1 MRRSCYI
8 TVALLLS
15 AGCGKPSSDAT
26 RATSGPSGTPAA
38 DTAEASAI
46 IDREVEAMWKKAGVT
61 PAPDASDAE
70 FLRRVTLDIAGRIPT
85 PEEASQFLADGASD
99 KRARLVDR
107 LLGSR
112 DYAVHWSEKYMDLMV
127 GRATRFNRR
136 FVASFSAWLETSFAE
151 GKGLDAMT
159 REMFTA
165 RGTLAENGAL
175 GFLASYKLR
184 GGSRETLAGT
194 TARVFLGLQI
204 QCAQCHD
211 HPTDKQW
218 KQEDFASFAA
228 LFAEI
233 RMPRADKKRP
243 ETTYADDLNFGFA
256 AKPNAKRELKRAEP
270 RFLRAAVTPRDG
282 ESRRDVLGRMII
294 ASPLFARATVGFT
307 WDQLFGRGIV
317 EPWDDLGAENDPRQP
332 ALLRALGDGLARNKF
347 SHRWL
352 VRTIVLS
359 KAYGRSS
366 TGGAAPAG
374 AAPDVLE
381 ASFARA
387 AARPLSADQL
397 FRSQLLATG
406 IVATPAAQMD
416 RWDDEKH
423 KLKLLRQYLHTFEDD
438 EGEEL
443 DAFTG
448 TIPQALLLRN
458 GALSNAGS
466 RAIEGMVLARILA
479 KSNDPAQRLE
489 SMYLTTYARRPDEA
503 EKKQFVAYLT
513 QRGNKARDYEDLF
526 HALITSIEFTT
537 NH

>member
-1 MRRSCYI
+1 
-8 TVALLLS
+8 
-15 AGCGKPSSDAT
+15 
-26 RATSGPSGTPAA
+26 
-38 DTAEASAI
+38 
-46 IDREVEAMWKKAGVT
+46 MWKRAKVT

-70 FLRRVTLDIAGRIPT
+70 FLRRATLDIAGRIPT
-85 PEEASQFLADGASD
+85 ASEATQFLADTSPD

-107 LLGSR
+107 LLASK
-112 DYAVHWSEKYMDLMV
+112 DYAVHWSEQYMDLLV

-136 FVASFSAWLETSFAE
+136 FVASFSAWLESSLHE

-159 REMFTA
+159 REMFSA
-165 RGTLAENGAL
+165 RGKLAENGAL

-184 GGSRETLAGT
+184 GGSREVLAGN

-218 KQEDFASFAA
+218 KQQDFASFAA

-243 ETTYADDLNFGFA
+243 ETTYADDLDFGFMG
-256 AKPNAKRELKRAEP
+256 KPDAKRELKRATP
-270 RFLRAAVTPRDG
+270 RFLGAAVTPQNG
-282 ESRRDVLGRMII
+282 ESRRDVLGRMIVG
-294 ASPLFARATVGFT
+294 SPLFARASVGFT
-307 WDQLFGRGIV
+307 WDRLFGRGIV

-332 ALLRALGDGLARNKF
+332 ALLRALGNDLARNRF

-352 VRTIVLS
+352 LRAIVLS
-359 KAYGRSS
+359 KAYGRAS

-374 AAPDVLE
+374 SRPDLLE

-406 IVATPAAQMD
+406 VEGTPAAQMD
-416 RWDDEKH
+416 RWDDERH
-423 KLKLLRQYLHTFEDD
+423 KIRLLRQYLHTFDDD

-443 DAFTG
+443 DTFTG
-448 TIPQALLLRN
+448 SIPQALLLRN
-458 GALSNAGS
+458 GALSNAGA
-466 RAIEGMVLARILA
+466 RTIEGMVLARILA
-479 KSNDPAQRLE
+479 RSNDPAQRLE
-489 SMYLTTYARRPDEA
+489 SMFLSTYARPPDQA

-513 QRGNKARDYEDLF
+513 ERGNKPRDYEDLF